1 MPKIT
6 PGNETKGVSA
16 VQPVVRIPR
25 LRLPKIICHKNSAN
39 NADCIRIPVKPNQ
52 KYDLHAER
60 MRNHMIVKVSVVNP
74 IKTLTPQNQVKNKS
88 DLDKSDIITIPA
100 KVNPINQ
107 IKLR

>member
-74 IKTLTPQNQVKNKS
+74 IIWECPFT
-88 DLDKSDIITIPA
+88 
-100 KVNPINQ
+100 Q
-107 IKLR
+107 ICTKMKK